1 MTSRTSAQIAWTE
14 LPLARRRKLAV
25 IIGRLAYRR
34 LQELAAETDN
44 ERPRE
49 DPQRPP

>member
-34 LQELAAETDN
+34 LQELAAEMDN
-44 ERPRE
+44 ERRE

>member
-1 MTSRTSAQIAWTE
+1 MTGRIPAQVAWTE

-34 LQELAAETDN
+34 LQSRAEETGD
-44 ERPRE
+44 EPPRE
-49 DPQRPP
+49 DPQQPP